1 MMSSVRSWLTTHRD
15 APRLAPGSLPKLEP
29 LRRYDAPYTVGVL
42 VYQGV
47 ATAEVG
53 EPVALLAAVLDAN
66 VIHIGPQSGT
76 IVGVE
81 PAREVV
87 VDVSVDNA
95 TVPDV
100 LVLPGG
106 IGWQRLAA
114 DIKVMGWVGHASRHT
129 QGVLA
134 ISTGTLILAAA
145 GHLQGKAATGHW
157 LARRELSQMGA
168 DVQLARI
175 TQTTDCRIVTASGA
189 NSALLAAEQL
199 AQRVRWGPAQAS
211 SKP

>member
-1 MMSSVRSWLTTHRD
+1 MSSVRSWFANHRD
-15 APRLAPGSLPKLEP
+15 APTLAPGSLPKLEP
-29 LRRYDAPYTVGVL
+29 LRRHDAPHTVGVL

-47 ATAEVG
+47 TTAEVG

-66 VIHIGPQSGT
+66 VSHIGRQPGT

-87 VDVSVDNA
+87 VDVSVDDA

-100 LVLPGG
+100 LVIPGG
-106 IGWQRLAA
+106 IGWQHLAA
-114 DIKVMGWVGHASRHT
+114 DIKVMSWVGHVSRHT

-134 ISTGTLILAAA
+134 VSTGTLVLAAA
-145 GHLQGKAATGHW
+145 GRLQGKAATGHW

-168 DVQLARI
+168 DVQFERI
-175 TQTTDCRIVTASGA
+175 AQTTDCRIITASGA

-199 AQRVRWGPAQAS
+199 AQRVRWGPA
-211 SKP
+211 